1 MRPDSIAVISENFE
15 KYYMRCTGISKNN
28 STRAKI
34 ATFMEFYRFYSLF
47 MKKLDDQKKMNDRSR
62 NKTQNEKNRISD
74 SINKI
79 KKKITDKKKEIDEIL
94 INLNNKNSILP
105 ALSKKNTNTGKLFK
119 NLANNIN
126 LTYTSSLPNEVN
138 NQSIFLKNTQNEVN
152 NNNFIQ
158 RLGINEIQEL
168 YKKKSRQSMT
178 QTEIDSLQIVNN
190 ILNKKAK
197 KLSEINALKLKQ
209 SLGNINKTEL
219 NKLHKLELNN
229 LLQKN
234 Q

>member
-1 MRPDSIAVISENFE
+1 M
-15 KYYMRCTGISKNN
+15 
-28 STRAKI
+28 
-34 ATFMEFYRFYSLF
+34 
-47 MKKLDDQKKMNDRSR
+47 
-62 NKTQNEKNRISD
+62 
-74 SINKI
+74 
-79 KKKITDKKKEIDEIL
+79 
-94 INLNNKNSILP
+94 
-105 ALSKKNTNTGKLFK
+105 
-119 NLANNIN
+119 
-126 LTYTSSLPNEVN
+126 
-138 NQSIFLKNTQNEVN
+138 KNTQNEVN